1 MADLLKMKIYSRRI
15 ALRHL
20 GRNSTTKV
28 PSKKISILRRN
39 EKSNKCTTKKENEK
53 MLSNFIIFQS
63 GIFILLNYILY
74 IDKDMKDEIFINIYI
89 YIYTVCLSCSNK
101 ISRLYY
107 IENRKQNITNFNNG
121 IVCKR
126 RWNW

>member
-1 MADLLKMKIYSRRI
+1 MK
-15 ALRHL
+15 
-20 GRNSTTKV
+20 
-28 PSKKISILRRN
+28 
-39 EKSNKCTTKKENEK
+39 KCFPT
-53 MLSNFIIFQS
+53 LYS

-89 YIYTVCLSCSNK
+89 YIYIYTVCLSCSNK
-101 ISRLYY
+101 ISRPYY
-107 IENRKQNITNFNNG
+107 IENRKQNVTNFNNG